1 MHEHL
6 DEMGIIHMNGRVYD
20 PLIGRF
26 MSADP
31 FIQSPMDLQSYNR
44 YAYVR
49 NNPLTMSDPTGHF
62 WWWVVAAIVAP
73 EAGRAVGLWDERTT
87 RIRQGIGL
95 GIVTG
100 GATINWFLAGSGLT
114 VPTVGIAAAGGA
126 VGGFVSGAVITGT
139 LNGAINGAISGA
151 LSGALFN
158 AAGMVGGDSLE
169 AANSGAR
176 YAAHAAAGCVTSA
189 AGGGSCGQGAVSAV
203 FGKYTTNQIGSSTL
217 ISGDIAKG
225 VATAVAGGVGSMI
238 AGGKFENGAVTA
250 GYGYLFNN
258 LASMAARL
266 GVAAMRMAATR
277 PYVFAEELLAA
288 EIGLATPGTLLA
300 AKGFSSFDSFKRS
313 FGSAGEDRAWHHLV
327 EQHGAN
333 IERFGSEAIHTAS
346 NLVNIDRALHDKITS
361 FMNSNRLLFGGTN
374 RDYVKSLSFEAQRE
388 LGINLM
394 KNFSKF

>member
-87 RIRQGIGL
+87 RILQGIGL

-100 GATINWFLAGSGLT
+100 GATVNWFLASTCLAA
-114 VPTVGIAAAGGA
+114 PTVGMLAVGGA
-126 VGGFVSGAVITGT
+126 VGGFVSGAVITGN
-139 LNGAINGAISGA
+139 LDGAVNGALSGA
-151 LSGALFN
+151 LSGALFG
-158 AAGMVGGDSLE
+158 AAGTVGGNSEL
-169 AANSGAR
+169 AASSNAR

-203 FGKYTTNQIGSSTL
+203 FGKYSTNQIGSSTL

-225 VATAVAGGVGSMI
+225 VATAVAGGVGSVI

-250 GYGYLFNN
+250 GYGYLFNAMSARGLRDFLRN
-258 LASMAARL
+258 VSAAGHHFVPYVVSSEAGVSMDAARE
-266 GVAAMRMAATR
+266 
-277 PYVFAEELLAA
+277 FSKS
-288 EIGLATPGTLLA
+288 GTGIIPDYGNSDNPHRGHSKA
-300 AKGFSSFDSFKRS
+300 HI
-313 FGSAGEDRAWHHLV
+313 EYDRAVRSELDSYLKSN
-327 EQHGAN
+327 GASASSMTTN
-333 IERFGSEAIHTAS
+333 QAREFVQQIRTSSVPAIRDFNMA
-346 NLVNIDRALHDKITS
+346 IRAHILNNALK
-361 FMNSNRLLFGGTN
+361 MAPPRGG
-374 RDYVKSLSFEAQRE
+374 D
-388 LGINLM
+388 
-394 KNFSKF
+394 